1 MARALRPRTA
11 DCGPS
16 TDTAYA
22 PRARILECDSQ
33 SIPPPASTSPATSR
47 RDAEGQIR
55 SCGASHFILVQ
66 RRAHEGGQRPRRPA
80 DFNGGL
86 AGVSRNRT
94 EATPCPAD
102 RDVDDA
108 SEDKCIELVGGSIAC
123 AEEVDRHSDR
133 SLALVEFEIRKT
145 NPPRLRL
152 TGVERRGRGS
162 PEERERAVT
171 PTRYSADRLDLQV
184 MGVRIMKRL

>member
-33 SIPPPASTSPATSR
+33 SIPPPALVARAASL

-66 RRAHEGGQRPRRPA
+66 RRAGERGVATDATDASVRLQRRVGRPHPCLRP
-80 DFNGGL
+80 GL
-86 AGVSRNRT
+86 AEYTVEHG
-94 EATPCPAD
+94 
-102 RDVDDA
+102 
-108 SEDKCIELVGGSIAC
+108 C
-123 AEEVDRHSDR
+123 AAQS
-133 SLALVEFEIRKT
+133 SLGEQR
-145 NPPRLRL
+145 
-152 TGVERRGRGS
+152 
-162 PEERERAVT
+162 
-171 PTRYSADRLDLQV
+171 
-184 MGVRIMKRL
+184 